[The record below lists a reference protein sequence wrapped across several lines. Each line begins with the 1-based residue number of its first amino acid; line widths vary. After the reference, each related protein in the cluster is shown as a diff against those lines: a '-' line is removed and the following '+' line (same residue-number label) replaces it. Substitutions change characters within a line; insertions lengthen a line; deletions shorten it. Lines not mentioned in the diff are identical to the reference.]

1 MQPLTQHFCLTSQ
14 GNCWSQTGWFS
25 EPTQQRRRRRLTDF
39 EGGGER
45 ECKHGEY
52 GSVQM
57 MQAMQCL
64 SDNITILGTD
74 LSHGCHNNRLELF
87 FSIKCPIESIVIL
100 IVNGTIRCRF
110 IW

>member
-57 MQAMQCL
+57 IKGGIFEAGFGEQVACSWPSVDRFGKSFVGLM
-64 SDNITILGTD
+64 TIGQVK
-74 LSHGCHNNRLELF
+74 SVPNFC
-87 FSIKCPIESIVIL
+87 
-100 IVNGTIRCRF
+100 
-110 IW
+110 